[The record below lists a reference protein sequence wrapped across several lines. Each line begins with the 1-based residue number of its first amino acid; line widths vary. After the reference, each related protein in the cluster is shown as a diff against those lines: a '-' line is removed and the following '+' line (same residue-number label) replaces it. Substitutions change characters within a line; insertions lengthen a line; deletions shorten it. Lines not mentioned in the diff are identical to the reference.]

1 MRMFFKMLRRF
12 SRRFGGVNARNASDG
27 QVEVVCYSGKC
38 SEAVKNTL
46 SSTGNC
52 LKSIKNH
59 SLNPI
64 FSFFHRRSRCS
75 KCFFGKKSLLPVP
88 LRIVSVLGTFCLTV
102 NLHADALSE
111 TRQLAQVGNGSF
123 GEKKFD
129 LAVESYQ
136 KALALGKSPQL
147 YYNLGQTYANLSK
160 PGHALACFLKAETI
174 KPRWALNKKALAEL
188 FEEYPGLSK
197 PPFPWYHTAFRV
209 LSKCTWCWSC
219 AAFFWIFVGFALYH
233 CVVKKSKVLLT
244 FAVMCCGCFIVTLTL
259 IFLNK
264 PYENLC
270 LLPEKTVGHY
280 APGDKSPMRYD
291 WAAGTCCKIRSEAA
305 DFYFVSTLNQE
316 DGWVKKDALIP
327 LN

>member
-12 SRRFGGVNARNASDG
+12 SQCFRGLGTQKASDG
-27 QVEVVCYSGKC
+27 QIGVGCYSGKC
-38 SEAVKNTL
+38 SKAVKNTL
-46 SSTGNC
+46 SNTGSC
-52 LKSIKNH
+52 LKSVKNH

-64 FSFFHRRSRCS
+64 FSFLRRRFRCL
-75 KCFFGKKSLLPVP
+75 KCFFGKKFPFSNP
-88 LRIVSVLGTFCLTV
+88 LRVTSVLGTFCLTV

-111 TRQLAQVGNGSF
+111 AQQSAQVGNGYF

-129 LAVESYQ
+129 LAVASYQ
-136 KALALGKSPQL
+136 KALALVKSPQL
-147 YYNLGQTYANLSK
+147 YYNLGQTYASLSK
-160 PGHALACFLKAETI
+160 PGRALACFLKAEVL
-174 KPRWALNKKALAEL
+174 KPRWALNKKALTEL

-197 PPFPWYHTAFRV
+197 PPFPWHHTMFRV

-219 AAFFWIFVGFALYH
+219 AAFFWIFVSFMLYH
-233 CVVKKSKVLLT
+233 RVVKKSKVLLT
-244 FAVMCCGCFIVTLTL
+244 FAVMCCGCFVVTLAL

-280 APGDKSPMRYD
+280 APGDNSPMRYD

>member
-1 MRMFFKMLRRF
+1 MRMFFKMLRKF
-12 SRRFGGVNARNASDG
+12 SQCFRGLGTQKASDG
-27 QVEVVCYSGKC
+27 QVEVGCYSGKC
-38 SEAVKNTL
+38 SEAVKNIL
-46 SSTGNC
+46 SSTESC
-52 LKSIKNH
+52 LKSVKNH
-59 SLNPI
+59 FLNPI
-64 FSFFHRRSRCS
+64 FAFLRRHFRCLMAL
-75 KCFFGKKSLLPVP
+75 FGKKFPFFNT
-88 LRIVSVLGTFCLTV
+88 LRVVAILGTFCLTA

-111 TRQLAQVGNGSF
+111 AQQLAQVGNGSF

-136 KALALGKSPQL
+136 KALALVKSPQL
-147 YYNLGQTYANLSK
+147 YYNLGQTYASLSK
-160 PGHALACFLKAETI
+160 PGRALACFLKAEVL
-174 KPRWALNKKALAEL
+174 KPRWALSKKALTEL

-197 PPFPWYHTAFRV
+197 PPFPWHHTMFRV

-219 AAFFWIFVGFALYH
+219 AAFFWIFAGLTLCH
-233 CVVKKSKVLLT
+233 CVVKKNKAFLSIAIL
-244 FAVMCCGCFIVTLTL
+244 CCGCFVAILTL
-259 IFLNK
+259 ILLNK

>member
-12 SRRFGGVNARNASDG
+12 SRHFGGVGEANTSDEHVG
-27 QVEVVCYSGKC
+27 VGCYSGKC
-38 SEAVKNTL
+38 SEAVENTL
-46 SSTGNC
+46 SGTGNC
-52 LKSIKNH
+52 LKSAKNR

-64 FSFFHRRSRCS
+64 FAFLRRHFRCLIAL
-75 KCFFGKKSLLPVP
+75 FGKKFPFSNPF
-88 LRIVSVLGTFCLTV
+88 RIALVLGVSCLTV
-102 NLHADALSE
+102 NLYADALSE
-111 TRQLAQVGNGSF
+111 ARKLAQVGNGYF

-160 PGHALACFLKAETI
+160 PGHALACFLKAETL
-174 KPRWALNKKALAEL
+174 KPRWALSKKALAEL

-244 FAVMCCGCFIVTLTL
+244 FAVMCCGCFVVTLVL

-270 LLPEKTVGHY
+270 LLPGKTVGHY